1 MRRFSLGESNGNVG
15 PRIVHRSF
23 FWKYVRFCATD
34 KLLEL
39 GDMEVEIIEERNI
52 DILGRGVDAG
62 QKALQILP
70 DTVKFKIVERE

>member
-1 MRRFSLGESNGNVG
+1 M
-15 PRIVHRSF
+15 
-23 FWKYVRFCATD
+23 RFCATD

-39 GDMEVEIIEERNI
+39 GDMEVEIIEERYI

-70 DTVKFKIVERE
+70 DTVKFKIVEREGQRGVIEVGGALSRSRRKEMDVEHL